1 MALAK
6 PCTSTGDPWNAR
18 SSMMTW
24 ASSILLAIIFLIVL
38 GVSTIWLTV
47 RPRQLQFAVKDA
59 LVSNFS
65 RNHSRLVTADFNI
78 KMSANNSNHRVSFSY
93 DTMKVSVK
101 SYDKTLASADG
112 PHLINGRDSFTNF
125 QVNLS
130 SHNVEL
136 LGSTWSDWVEQN
148 RSGEIKIDVIID
160 ARVKFKALHWK
171 QDRCKIRIFCGDVA
185 AHFLPKESFQYTECD
200 VEL

>member
-18 SSMMTW
+18 SRMMRW

-38 GVSTIWLTV
+38 GVLTIWLTV

-59 LVSNFS
+59 VVSNFNLS
-65 RNHSRLVTADFNI
+65 DNRLVTADFNI
-78 KMSANNSNHRVSFSY
+78 TMSANNSNHRVSFSY
-93 DTMKVSVK
+93 DTMKVSVQ
-101 SYDKTLASADG
+101 SNDKTLASADG
-112 PHLINGRDSFTNF
+112 PHLVNGRDNFTNF
-125 QVNLS
+125 QVNLTS
-130 SHNVEL
+130 RNVEL
-136 LGSTWSDWVEQN
+136 RGSTSSDWVEQN

-160 ARVKFKALHWK
+160 ARVQFKALHWK

-185 AHFLPKESFQYTECD
+185 AHFLREETFQHTQCD